1 MQTPPKPVRA
11 LWIPWPLAVVLVPL
25 FWLLPKR
32 MGPHFAAVRWP
43 GVIVAHLVWVVY
55 GLGCMTVAYWTPMF
69 GWAAYLTGRTSG
81 HETEALWPDPTISQI
96 ARAPMAVLGTLL
108 AGNPEFGVNGWVG
121 GGADLAIGLA
131 MAVAVEAGLILLACL
146 LMPYATA
153 GERGQLLFSRSVKLT
168 LWSTTSLPVL
178 GIAFQAI
185 ELLDY
190 TREQLDEL
198 WAGAIGLYVLWFV
211 WIWLRSGLRYA
222 GPTEGPAWKP
232 RRPLCET
239 CGYALTGLKS
249 TDNCPEC
256 GAAIAYS
263 LPERRRPTSW
273 AAAHRLASRPRA
285 FLRTCWASLRTDFY
299 RRTTV
304 RTDYPAARRFAIWM
318 CLASLPLVVPFGI
331 IEVLLWRPDYA
342 LRHLG
347 KAAVAATAIPVGI
360 LLFLSLLVLLGRL
373 SGHRSLRTPATVVF
387 YWSAWAVPIL
397 LAVDAS
403 MLIVYVL
410 KERFQWNMAT
420 YHYSWAGTI
429 AHYASG
435 AAICALPAV
444 VFLFAA
450 IRLVRALRQTRFA
463 NA

>member
-1 MQTPPKPVRA
+1 
-11 LWIPWPLAVVLVPL
+11 
-25 FWLLPKR
+25 
-32 MGPHFAAVRWP
+32 
-43 GVIVAHLVWVVY
+43 
-55 GLGCMTVAYWTPMF
+55 
-69 GWAAYLTGRTSG
+69 
-81 HETEALWPDPTISQI
+81 
-96 ARAPMAVLGTLL
+96 
-108 AGNPEFGVNGWVG
+108 
-121 GGADLAIGLA
+121 
-131 MAVAVEAGLILLACL
+131 
-146 LMPYATA
+146 
-153 GERGQLLFSRSVKLT
+153 
-168 LWSTTSLPVL
+168 
-178 GIAFQAI
+178 
-185 ELLDY
+185 
-190 TREQLDEL
+190 
-198 WAGAIGLYVLWFV
+198 
-211 WIWLRSGLRYA
+211 
-222 GPTEGPAWKP
+222 
-232 RRPLCET
+232 
-239 CGYALTGLKS
+239 
-249 TDNCPEC
+249 
-256 GAAIAYS
+256 
-263 LPERRRPTSW
+263 
-273 AAAHRLASRPRA
+273 
-285 FLRTCWASLRTDFY
+285 
-299 RRTTV
+299 
-304 RTDYPAARRFAIWM
+304 M